1 MERKSLFV
9 VVIFCCIAQLFV
21 RCGEPPHIGVFE
33 AEWLEKNPEEQVSR
47 YAVYGFRLAKP
58 EIELVQSR
66 FSRSIFLDYCH
77 IIPRNIAEA
86 SSETKEEAKK
96 NAQIICSDDADKLA
110 VFDSIARSYGDVGY
124 SHLCT
129 MRLLY
134 TQVYNVDKV
143 TNISVFAI
151 DDWSD
156 RYPRGSCL
164 DDNFIFISGSPDS
177 YIRNGYRLDD
187 TTVEKSIIGFEGY
200 PWKEV
205 LYDVLGSTY
214 VSQPVCG
221 KLSEIDFDQYTLL
234 GFENSLGLLDP
245 IELSSHQAPEIAVE
259 ISYKDGTK
267 VRLTGYYKRKDQ
279 NLE

>member
-1 MERKSLFV
+1 MERKNLFM

-33 AEWLEKNPEEQVSR
+33 KEWLEENPEEQVSR

-58 EIELVQSR
+58 EMELVQSK
-66 FSRSIFLDYCH
+66 FPRSISLKYCH
-77 IIPRNIAEA
+77 IIPRNLAEA
-86 SSETKEEAKK
+86 FRETKEEAKK
-96 NAQIICSDDADKLA
+96 RAQIICSDDADKLA
-110 VFDSIARSYGDVGY
+110 VFDSIARSYGDIGY
-124 SHLCT
+124 PHLCR
-129 MRLLY
+129 MNLLY

-151 DDWSD
+151 DDWND
-156 RYPRGSCL
+156 RYPGGSCL

-187 TTVEKSIIGFEGY
+187 ATVKKSIIGFKGY
-200 PWKEV
+200 PWKGA

-214 VSQPVCG
+214 VSLPVCG

-234 GFENSLGLLDP
+234 GFANNLGLLDP
-245 IELSSHQAPEIAVE
+245 IELSPHSKRQIAVE
-259 ISYKDGTK
+259 ITYEDGTK
-267 VRLTGYYKRKDQ
+267 NRLTGYYTTST
-279 NLE
+279 ES